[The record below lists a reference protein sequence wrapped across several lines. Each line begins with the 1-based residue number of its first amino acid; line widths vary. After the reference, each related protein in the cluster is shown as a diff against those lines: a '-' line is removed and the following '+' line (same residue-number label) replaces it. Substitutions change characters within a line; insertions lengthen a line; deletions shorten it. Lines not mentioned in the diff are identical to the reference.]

1 MCVPVPG
8 EDGKIIQSYIVS
20 VSGEGLEV
28 VVHTYAV
35 SAPRTKH
42 TSCVHLSS
50 ARLHDETNLQVQRE
64 GRGALT

>member
-8 EDGKIIQSYIVS
+8 EDGKIIQSYEVS
-20 VSGEGLEV
+20 VSGEGLEG
-28 VVHTYAV
+28 VVHTKAV

-50 ARLHDETNLQVQRE
+50 AHLHAETNLKVQGE